1 MEWKAARLT
10 PIFKKGQR
18 SMLDNYRPISILP
31 VISKLMERILYE
43 QMCDYFK
50 KQNIL
55 SEHQFGFRQFHS
67 TTTTLLD
74 CTNEWYI
81 NMDRGLYNIVVLLDL
96 KKAFDTVNHEILLC
110 KFERYG
116 FDYKALDLLKNYLTD
131 RTQSCQLNG
140 MLSDQRKITCGIPQ
154 GSILGPL
161 LFIIYINDLPNCLKH
176 TTPRMFADD
185 TSLTAVGKTFNEAE
199 EIANKDLKNVKAW
212 LSSNKLSLNIAKAEY
227 LLIGSR
233 PKIKRMDVQPTVKI
247 DTCPIKRV
255 KCAKML
261 GVEIDEHL
269 NWEKHI
275 ECIASKVSSGIGALK
290 KLKEFVNRDTLVLV
304 YNALIQPHFDY
315 CCEVWDELGK
325 GLSERLQKLQNRA
338 ARLIMNFKNEHG
350 QSILARTA
358 LGWTSLEER
367 RSLMKA
373 KLMYKTVNQLAPQRL
388 CTWGRR

>member
-1 MEWKAARLT
+1 
-10 PIFKKGQR
+10 
-18 SMLDNYRPISILP
+18 
-31 VISKLMERILYE
+31 
-43 QMCDYFK
+43 MCDYFK

-96 KKAFDTVNHEILLC
+96 TKAFDTVNREILLC

-212 LSSNKLSLNIAKAEY
+212 LSSNKLSLNIAKTEY

-261 GVEIDEHL
+261 GVETDEHL
-269 NWEKHI
+269 NW
-275 ECIASKVSSGIGALK
+275 
-290 KLKEFVNRDTLVLV
+290 
-304 YNALIQPHFDY
+304 
-315 CCEVWDELGK
+315 GK
-325 GLSERLQKLQNRA
+325 T
-338 ARLIMNFKNEHG
+338 H
-350 QSILARTA
+350 
-358 LGWTSLEER
+358 
-367 RSLMKA
+367 LMH
-373 KLMYKTVNQLAPQRL
+373 R
-388 CTWGRR
+388 